1 MDGENHVQ
9 IDYIP
14 DCLSEDDDDKKYT
27 MRKIMKGYRPIAI
40 QESILTVM
48 HKILL
53 KELPLP

>member
-1 MDGENHVQ
+1 MQ